1 MSENHRRC
9 SSPSSSPR
17 SPSPPSQTYYPSIL
31 SMPTPA
37 LVESAA
43 GGAHYS
49 GVKVDSEMLKHR
61 RNSSFKQHTE
71 IRHYHQRIM
80 EDLTELYCCRPTREI
95 FERSWHR
102 DAEFEVHSL
111 SYPSKSTGYLAIIQ
125 DPLSKCK
132 GFDEYAAQVSLTAS
146 RFQKLKLT
154 TIHNPLAVVCYGPLI
169 FLFILPR
176 LTVNCLCSQ
185 NFSLT
190 LNKFQ
195 NA

>member
-1 MSENHRRC
+1 MSENRRW
-9 SSPSSSPR
+9 SSFSSSSPR

-49 GVKVDSEMLKHR
+49 GVKVDSEMLLKHR
-61 RNSSFKQHTE
+61 RNSSFKRHTE
-71 IRHYHQRIM
+71 IEHHHQRVL
-80 EDLTELYCCRPTREI
+80 EGLTELYCCRPTREI

-111 SYPSKSTGYLAIIQ
+111 SYSSESTGYLAIIQ

-132 GFDEYAAQVSLTAS
+132 GYDEYAAHVSLTAS
-146 RFQKLKLT
+146 RLQGLILT
-154 TIHNPLAVVCYGPLI
+154 TIHNFLAVVFYGP
-169 FLFILPR
+169 
-176 LTVNCLCSQ
+176 
-185 NFSLT
+185 
-190 LNKFQ
+190 
-195 NA
+195 

>member
-1 MSENHRRC
+1 MSEIHRRC
-9 SSPSSSPR
+9 SSSSSSSPR

-49 GVKVDSEMLKHR
+49 GVKVDSEMLLKHR
-61 RNSSFKQHTE
+61 RNSSFKRHTE
-71 IRHYHQRIM
+71 IEHCHQRVL

-95 FERSWHR
+95 FERSWHK

-111 SYPSKSTGYLAIIQ
+111 SYSSESTGYLAIIQ

-132 GFDEYAAQVSLTAS
+132 GYDEYAAHVSLTAS
-146 RFQKLKLT
+146 RLQGLILT
-154 TIHNPLAVVCYGPLI
+154 TIHNFLAVVFYGPWIL
-169 FLFILPR
+169 LFKHPQLKLP
-176 LTVNCLCSQ
+176 L
-185 NFSLT
+185 
-190 LNKFQ
+190 
-195 NA
+195 